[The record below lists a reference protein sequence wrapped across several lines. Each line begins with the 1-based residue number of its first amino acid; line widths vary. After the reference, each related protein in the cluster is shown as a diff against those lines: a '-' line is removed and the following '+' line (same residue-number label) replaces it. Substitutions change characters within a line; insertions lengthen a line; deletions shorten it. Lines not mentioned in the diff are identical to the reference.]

1 MNHSITWKAIEYPD
15 GIRVTMFA
23 TGLGIDK
30 LIGITDVFPSQA
42 EANEYIEQQLSDII
56 KSSESKP
63 KASGWNIEIEV
74 DT

>member
-1 MNHSITWKAIEYPD
+1 MNYSITWKAIEYPD

-30 LIGITDVFPSQA
+30 LIGVTETFPTPA
-42 EANEYIEQQLSDII
+42 KANEYIEQQLSDII
-56 KSSESKP
+56 KSAGSKP